1 MENKVSEISE
11 MTTDLNSNSET
22 KFDHFTTT
30 TKTTTD
36 QIQKKSTETT
46 TTTTQSI
53 SINSKDEK
61 KAGSKLSRVVKVSR
75 RALTTYASFIGPGL
89 LVSVAYMDP
98 GNYATGI
105 TAGASNRYSL
115 LFIVLLA
122 DIIAIFLQ
130 VLCIKLGCVTGYDLA
145 RCCREYLPKKLNW
158 ILWILAECAIISTD
172 VAEVIGSAT
181 ALNILLKIPLPAGVV
196 ITIVDVIFVLIAYRT
211 DTSLLKF
218 VKIFEYAVGCLVMI
232 VVICFAVELSQI
244 TANVGQVFRGFV
256 PSKEMFDGNGMT
268 VATSVIGSTVMIHS
282 LFLGSGL
289 VQPRMRDYD
298 VKHGYVNLYE
308 IAKEEKVQEEEEED
322 QTEISPVASNPIQNN
337 IAPTYEQEAKF
348 FRTKYKPSYKSI
360 CYCLKYSKIE
370 LIVTLATIALFV
382 NAAIVIIA
390 GATLYGTSEAMN
402 ADLYTIHSLLS
413 KSLSPAVGTIFMVAL
428 LSSGQSAGVVCTIAG
443 QMVGEGHINWT
454 LKPWMR
460 RILTRAISIIPCL
473 TISVFIGKNGLG
485 VALNISQIIISI
497 LLPPLTAPLI
507 YFTCCKKIMKV
518 ELGEEDEV
526 EGIEED
532 DGDSGKR
539 YKYMT
544 NSWLTTIIVVIIWL
558 LVAILNVY
566 AIYQMA
572 VSGVTGS

>member
-105 TAGASNRYSL
+105 TAGASNKYSL

-122 DIIAIFLQ
+122 DIIAIF
-130 VLCIKLGCVTGYDLA
+130 
-145 RCCREYLPKKLNW
+145 
-158 ILWILAECAIISTD
+158 
-172 VAEVIGSAT
+172 
-181 ALNILLKIPLPAGVV
+181 LLKIPLPAGVV

-308 IAKEEKVQEEEEED
+308 IANEEKVQEEEEED

>member
-1 MENKVSEISE
+1 M
-11 MTTDLNSNSET
+11 
-22 KFDHFTTT
+22 
-30 TKTTTD
+30 
-36 QIQKKSTETT
+36 
-46 TTTTQSI
+46 
-53 SINSKDEK
+53 
-61 KAGSKLSRVVKVSR
+61 
-75 RALTTYASFIGPGL
+75 
-89 LVSVAYMDP
+89 
-98 GNYATGI
+98 
-105 TAGASNRYSL
+105 
-115 LFIVLLA
+115 
-122 DIIAIFLQ
+122 
-130 VLCIKLGCVTGYDLA
+130 
-145 RCCREYLPKKLNW
+145 
-158 ILWILAECAIISTD
+158 
-172 VAEVIGSAT
+172 
-181 ALNILLKIPLPAGVV
+181 V

-308 IAKEEKVQEEEEED
+308 IAKEEKVQEEEEEG

-348 FRTKYKPSYKSI
+348 FRIKYKPSYKSI

-526 EGIEED
+526 EGIEDE
-532 DGDSGKR
+532 GSGKR

>member
-1 MENKVSEISE
+1 MMENKLSESSE
-11 MTTDLNSNSET
+11 MTTEKSLNHET
-22 KFDHFTTT
+22 TFDKYTTT
-30 TKTTTD
+30 TTTTNK
-36 QIQKKSTETT
+36 IQKKSTETT
-46 TTTTQSI
+46 TQSI
-53 SINSKDEK
+53 SLNGDDSKID
-61 KAGSKLSRVVKVSR
+61 SKFSRVVKVSR

-105 TAGASNRYSL
+105 TAGASNKYSL

-158 ILWILAECAIISTD
+158 ALWILAECAIISTD

-196 ITIVDVIFVLIAYRT
+196 ITVVDVIFVLTAYRT

-218 VKIFEYAVGCLVMI
+218 VKIFEYAVGCLVMV

-308 IAKEEKVQEEEEED
+308 IAKEEQEKKQAQVEVGAE
-322 QTEISPVASNPIQNN
+322 EISPVVSSESSQNN

-402 ADLYTIHSLLS
+402 ADLYTIHNLLS
-413 KSLSPAVGTIFMVAL
+413 KSLSPVVGTIFMVAL

-518 ELGEEDEV
+518 ELGDEDEV
-526 EGIEED
+526 EGIED
-532 DGDSGKR
+532 ADSGKR

-544 NSWLTTIIVVIIWL
+544 NSWITTIIVVIIWL